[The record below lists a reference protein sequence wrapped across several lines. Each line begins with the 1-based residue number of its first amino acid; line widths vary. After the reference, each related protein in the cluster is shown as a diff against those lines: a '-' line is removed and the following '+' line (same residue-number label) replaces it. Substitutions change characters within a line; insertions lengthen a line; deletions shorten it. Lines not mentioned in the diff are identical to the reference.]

1 MEKNCKYWNAEHED
15 CALSYAE
22 IEANVIDKFAEK
34 LCTDVESFVAEVN
47 GIKAD
52 LLTLDYF
59 HEFVCEI
66 AEQMKVGAE

>member
-1 MEKNCKYWNAEHED
+1 MPIERIWLQVHDAEVR
-15 CALSYAE
+15 AKA
-22 IEANVIDKFAEK
+22 IDEFTEK

-59 HEFVCEI
+59 AEFVFEI
-66 AEQMKVGAE
+66 AEQLKGGVE